1 MQEIQGHVTTE
12 SGVLGLIDHSHAAL
26 AEHLRDT
33 IVRNSLS
40 DHKEDPE
47 SMGLSYGVPAGKSTG
62 TREMQHLR
70 CITAFSEPTGDLRG
84 RTSSILVAGISTSG
98 PKDNFATKGTP
109 KVHGKSEAVN

>member
-1 MQEIQGHVTTE
+1 
-12 SGVLGLIDHSHAAL
+12 
-26 AEHLRDT
+26 
-33 IVRNSLS
+33 
-40 DHKEDPE
+40 
-47 SMGLSYGVPAGKSTG
+47 MGLSQFALGGKSTG

-84 RTSSILVAGISTSG
+84 RTSSILVVGISTSG